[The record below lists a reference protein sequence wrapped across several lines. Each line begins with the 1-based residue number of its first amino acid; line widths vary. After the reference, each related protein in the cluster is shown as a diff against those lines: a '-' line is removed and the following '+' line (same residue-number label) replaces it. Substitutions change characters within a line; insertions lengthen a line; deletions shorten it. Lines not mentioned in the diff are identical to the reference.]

1 MINLTVLTLKKL
13 KSTNH
18 HQMMTNSDIKTN
30 RIQNLYRNLQKDSK
44 SIFYAIENLC
54 RTILN
59 RARKSAFDKD
69 KIFVNLYDQ
78 LEDKNFYQNNNLPL
92 VTLFVNK
99 RSNIDHSTLYS
110 IRKPFELM
118 HADIADLRILVK
130 SAVNPKYCLLAVN
143 LFTSK
148 IYLSDEEQK
157 SFG

>member
-1 MINLTVLTLKKL
+1 MPTNWAKKTTFL
-13 KSTNH
+13 V
-18 HQMMTNSDIKTN
+18 IKQIPPESYL
-30 RIQNLYRNLQKDSK
+30 R
-44 SIFYAIENLC
+44 

-59 RARKSAFDKD
+59 KARKSAYDKD

-78 LEDKNFYQNNNLPL
+78 LEGKNFYQNNNLPL

-110 IRKPFELM
+110 TRKPFELM
-118 HADIADLRILVK
+118 HADIADLGILVK

>member
-1 MINLTVLTLKKL
+1 MPTNWAKKATFL
-13 KSTNH
+13 V
-18 HQMMTNSDIKTN
+18 IKQIPPESYL
-30 RIQNLYRNLQKDSK
+30 R
-44 SIFYAIENLC
+44 

-59 RARKSAFDKD
+59 KARKSAYDKD

>member
-1 MINLTVLTLKKL
+1 MPTNWAKKTTFL
-13 KSTNH
+13 V
-18 HQMMTNSDIKTN
+18 IKQIPPESYL
-30 RIQNLYRNLQKDSK
+30 R
-44 SIFYAIENLC
+44 

-59 RARKSAFDKD
+59 KARKSAYDKD

-130 SAVNPKYCLLAVN
+130 LAVNPKYCLLAVN